1 MLDNDGLGIGMEEV
15 VFHDGVQP
23 SLLLLIKDKVRYRVV
38 GINKV
43 NKVLRFKC
51 VLETLL
57 VFAAIRFLLKFL
69 EVGFAC
75 LDVLLP
81 VG

>member
-23 SLLLLIKDKVRYRVV
+23 SSLLLIKEKVRYRVV

-43 NKVLRFKC
+43 NKVLRFEC

-57 VFAAIRFLLKFL
+57 VSAPKRFFLEFL
-69 EVGFAC
+69 EVRLAC

-81 VG
+81 VV